1 MQINQILKAWNE
13 KKINKIKDEN
23 DSQTYNSICSYDIAQ
38 NDFFKEKNKFKTRVI
53 DLTRFIKSD

>member
-13 KKINKIKDEN
+13 KKINKTKDEN

-38 NDFFKEKNKFKTRVI
+38 NDFFKEKKQIYDSRW
-53 DLTRFIKSD
+53 LE